1 MRLLI
6 VEDDD
11 LLGAAVQ
18 KGLMRSGY
26 AADWI
31 RTGEHANVAMA
42 THDYDGVLLDL
53 GLPDISGEAVL
64 QGIRLRNPGLPVL
77 VMTARGA
84 ILDRINL
91 LDIGADDYMV
101 KPIDLAELAARV
113 RAVVRRTNST
123 TDLQNDLTHGVLR
136 LQPSSHQA
144 IWNGQPVRLTKKE
157 YGLLET
163 FVRRK
168 NQVLTRAQL
177 EDTLYGWGEEVG
189 SNTVEVYIHFLRRK
203 FCSSMIETV
212 RGVGYQIGPC
222 TELYN

>member
-18 KGLMRSGY
+18 KGLVRSGY
-26 AADWI
+26 AADLI

-64 QGIRLRNPGLPVL
+64 QGIRVRNPGLPVL

-84 ILDRINL
+84 VLDRISL
-91 LDIGADDYMV
+91 LDFGADDYMV

-113 RAVVRRTNST
+113 RAVVRRTSST
-123 TDLQNDLTHGVLR
+123 ADAHNDLIHGALR

-168 NQVLTRAQL
+168 HQVLTRAQL

-203 FCSSMIETV
+203 FCSSLIETV
-212 RGVGYQIGPC
+212 RGVGYQVGPC
-222 TELYN
+222 TEIYN

>member
-18 KGLMRSGY
+18 KGMVRSGY

-31 RTGEHANVAMA
+31 RSGHHATAAVA
-42 THDYDGVLLDL
+42 THDYDGVVLDL
-53 GLPDISGEAVL
+53 GLPDISGESVL
-64 QGIRLRNPGLPVL
+64 KAIRLRHPTLSVL

-84 ILDRINL
+84 IQDRINL

-113 RAVVRRTNST
+113 RAVVRRTSLGLNFRSELVHGA
-123 TDLQNDLTHGVLR
+123 LQ
-136 LQPSSHQA
+136 LQPSCHQA
-144 IWNGQPVRLTKKE
+144 SWNGQPVRLTKKE
-157 YGLLET
+157 YGLIET

>member
-18 KGLMRSGY
+18 KGLVRSGY

-64 QGIRLRNPGLPVL
+64 QGIRVRNPGLPVL

-84 ILDRINL
+84 ILDRISL
-91 LDIGADDYMV
+91 LDFGADDYMV

-113 RAVVRRTNST
+113 RAVVRRTSST
-123 TDLQNDLTHGVLR
+123 ADAHNDLIHGALR

-168 NQVLTRAQL
+168 HQVLTRAQL

-203 FCSSMIETV
+203 FCSSLIETV
-212 RGVGYQIGPC
+212 RGVGYQVGPC
-222 TELYN
+222 TEIYN

>member
-18 KGLMRSGY
+18 KGLARSGY
-26 AADWI
+26 ATDWI
-31 RTGEHANVAMA
+31 RSGEHANVAMA
-42 THDYDGVLLDL
+42 NHEYDGVLLDL
-53 GLPDISGEAVL
+53 GLPDMPGEAL
-64 QGIRLRNPGLPVL
+64 LRAIRQRNPGLPVL

-84 ILDRINL
+84 IQDRISL

-101 KPIDLAELAARV
+101 KPIDLSELAARL
-113 RAVVRRTNST
+113 RAIVRRTQST
-123 TDLQNDLTHGVLR
+123 VDHHKELVHGALQLR
-136 LQPSSHQA
+136 PSCHQA
-144 IWNGQPVRLTKKE
+144 CWNGKPVLLTKKE
-157 YGLLET
+157 YGLIET

-203 FCSSMIETV
+203 FCASLIQTV
-212 RGVGYQIGPC
+212 RGVGYQLGSGNA
-222 TELYN
+222 LFN